1 MEVTLLNTKSWG
13 HGDPRP
19 RSEPARL
26 PQNEEDADEESFVS
40 SVEFLELSQGDPG
53 PCGAS
58 HLRSHRP
65 EGMVHVPQIGL
76 TVEERPSQTSAR
88 GPETCPRAQCARAAS
103 REVGVCR

>member
-13 HGDPRP
+13 HGAPRP

-26 PQNEEDADEESFVS
+26 PQNEDVDEESFAS

-65 EGMVHVPQIGL
+65 EGMVHVPQVGL

-88 GPETCPRAQCARAAS
+88 GRRPARRAVRTRRLARG
-103 REVGVCR
+103 RVCG